1 MKKSLYSKYYGRG
14 KIFDVW
20 SVPHF
25 FFGVMAASFL
35 GVFPVPFWSLF
46 LTIILLAFAWE
57 CFELWVGIHETFL
70 NRVTDA
76 LLPLFGF
83 FLLSSV
89 FQNIPFSDG
98 HRSGIFLVSI
108 LVFLLLN
115 YISWEARFN
124 GEHEFLG

>member
-1 MKKSLYSKYYGRG
+1 MKKHFWSRFYGRG

-35 GVFPVPFWSLF
+35 GVFPVHFWYLF
-46 LTIILLAFAWE
+46 FGIILVAFAWE
-57 CFELWVGIHETFL
+57 CFELWVGIHETLL
-70 NRVTDA
+70 NRVMDG
-76 LLPLFGF
+76 LLPLLGF
-83 FLLSSV
+83 FLLYHI
-89 FQNIPFSDG
+89 FQNIPLVHG
-98 HRSGIFLVSI
+98 HRSGIFVVSI
-108 LVFLLLN
+108 FTFLLLN